1 MKINSKEY
9 KDSLKNEPIQ
19 YLIKIGRGS
28 HMGDG
33 VFLLDGGQTKKL
45 NKTYKNGAKCGEIKD
60 SLIAQKYITNPL
72 LLDMDN
78 KFDFRIYG
86 LIASTNPLIV
96 YYHDG
101 FLRVALNSF
110 SKDSSDVK

>member
-1 MKINSKEY
+1 
-9 KDSLKNEPIQ
+9 
-19 YLIKIGRGS
+19 
-28 HMGDG
+28 MGDG
-33 VFLLDGGQTKKL
+33 VFLLDAERTAKL
-45 NKTYKNGAKCGEIKD
+45 NEAYENGAKCGEING

-86 LIASTNPLIV
+86 LIASTNPLTV

-110 SKDSSDVK
+110 SKGSSDVRLSMILRC